1 MQIAINESVSAS
13 DFPIWALAMNKLISR
28 DGLFTGRHCDR
39 DAMIL
44 RMRWYLGYKLGLR
57 ELVKLMAERGV
68 PLRPPYEIPS
78 RLLDKG
84 SCLYGTSQSVYLFAP
99 EACEPSAYVALPL
112 LALSERKSAN

>member
-1 MQIAINESVSAS
+1 M
-13 DFPIWALAMNKLISR
+13 DKLMSL
-28 DGLFTGRHCDR
+28 DGLFAGRHCDR
-39 DAMIL
+39 DAMTF

-57 ELVKLMAERGV
+57 ELFKLMAERGM
-68 PLRPPYEIPS
+68 PLRPTYEIPS
-78 RLLDKG
+78 CLIDKV

>member
-1 MQIAINESVSAS
+1 
-13 DFPIWALAMNKLISR
+13 MNKLMSL
-28 DGLFTGRHCDR
+28 DGLVAGRHCDR
-39 DAMIL
+39 DAMTL

-78 RLLDKG
+78 CLLNKE
-84 SCLYGTSQSVYLFAP
+84 SCLNETSQPVHLFSP

-112 LALSERKSAN
+112 LA